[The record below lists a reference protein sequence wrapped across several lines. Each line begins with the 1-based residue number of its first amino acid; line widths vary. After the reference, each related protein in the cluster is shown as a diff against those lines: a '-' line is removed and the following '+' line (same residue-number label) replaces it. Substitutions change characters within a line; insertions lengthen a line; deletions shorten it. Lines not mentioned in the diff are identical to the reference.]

1 MASPAT
7 SQPDPQPSPA
17 LLSAHTPL
25 AIRDALVGIE
35 RAEFERRY
43 AHERNWFDA
52 RGQANSKWRVRLP
65 HQGMVVMHG
74 AVLQSATLFAATR
87 TLDSGPLALQL
98 PDPTTLRP
106 VPLAIGLVAAVL
118 LLAARWP
125 VLRVLGIAAVLGL
138 AAGLIGLPV
147 S

>member
-1 MASPAT
+1 VT
-7 SQPDPQPSPA
+7 FVPSFLFIFLGAPY
-17 LLSAHTPL
+17 
-25 AIRDALVGIE
+25 IE
-35 RAEFERRY
+35 RL
-43 AHERNWFDA
+43 RNNRTLA
-52 RGQANSKWRVRLP
+52 GALT
-65 HQGMVVMHG
+65 GITAAVVG
-74 AVLQSATLFAATR
+74 VIAKLAVYFAINTLFAATR